1 VLRNG
6 SSASAHIRGV
16 STGFAIDRCGIA
28 RRNDDMIP
36 LAGMRDGKILV
47 AVMRQGL

>member
-6 SSASAHIRGV
+6 SSAGAHIRGV